1 MLPDFRIRQRDYLLE
16 TTRALSEELDLQ
28 EVLARIVRISAELL
42 AGRASL
48 IALREE
54 SQWRI
59 AAAYGIRPAFLKRV
73 QRLLDDVPVHPVS
86 AQSELPEVTARLERI
101 TDSASMGLLSS
112 VGLPLIAR
120 DETIGVIF
128 IFRAYASVFST
139 QDKAVLQAFAAQA
152 AIAVNNA
159 RLFTAVVQQKAHLDT
174 VVDAAADGIVILD
187 QTLAITRFNRA
198 CVRMT
203 GTPEAEAMGSLHGA
217 IFRFAEP
224 QPLKT
229 LEMAVAEG
237 WPTNGQ
243 ESLYVEGDLLRPD
256 GSKKSVGI
264 TYAPVRSDQ
273 VHLWTIVANV
283 RDITRFKEAEEL
295 KSTFISV
302 ISHELRTPVALIKGY
317 AGTLRREDAE
327 WDPKVVREGLQ
338 VIDEESDRL
347 AQLIDDL
354 LDASRLQAGALP
366 LNFSEVALNDMA
378 GRLAERF
385 SVQAPDHPI
394 HLNFPD
400 TFPAIQGDEARLL
413 QVLTNLISNAQK
425 FSQPGGPIT
434 ISGKSVNDRVTVCVE
449 DNGPGIAPED
459 RHRVFDRF
467 FRSRATASKTPG
479 TGLGLYLA
487 KAVVEAHGG
496 EIWVDD
502 EILDGTRVCFSLPAS
517 APSPNS

>member
-48 IALREE
+48 IALRED

-59 AAAYGIRPAFLKRV
+59 AAAFGIRPVFLKRV

-86 AQSELPEVTARLERI
+86 AKRELPEVTARLERI

-128 IFRAYASVFST
+128 IFRAYASVFSA
-139 QDKAVLQAFAAQA
+139 QDRDLLQAFAAQA

-159 RLFTAVVQQKAHLDT
+159 RLYTAVVQQKAHLDT
-174 VVDAAADGIVILD
+174 VVDSAADGIMILD
-187 QTLAITRFNRA
+187 RGLSITRSNRA
-198 CVRMT
+198 CARMT
-203 GTPEAEAMGSLHGA
+203 GIPETDAIGQPHGK
-217 IFRFAEP
+217 IVRFAEP
-224 QPLKT
+224 KPLKS
-229 LEMAVAEG
+229 LESAIEEG
-237 WPTNGQ
+237 WPADAQ
-243 ESLYVEGDLLRPD
+243 DSLYVEGDLLRPD
-256 GSKKSVGI
+256 GSKTSVGI
-264 TYAPVRSDQ
+264 TYAPVLSDQ
-273 VHLWTIVANV
+273 EDLWTIVANV
-283 RDITRFKEAEEL
+283 RDITRFREAEEL

-327 WDPKVVREGLQ
+327 WDPKVVREGLE
-338 VIDEESDRL
+338 VIDDESDRL

-366 LNFSEVALNDMA
+366 LNFSEVSLSDMA
-378 GRLAERF
+378 AKLAERF

-394 HLNFPD
+394 RLSFPEK
-400 TFPAIQGDEARLL
+400 FPTIQGDEARLF
-413 QVLTNLISNAQK
+413 QVLTNLISNAVK
-425 FSQPGGPIT
+425 FSDQGGAIT
-434 ISGKSVNDRVTVCVE
+434 ISGKSEAERATVCVE
-449 DNGPGIAPED
+449 DKGPGILPED
-459 RHRVFDRF
+459 RLHVFDRF
-467 FRSRATASKTPG
+467 YRSRAAASRTPG

-496 EIWVDD
+496 EIWVDED
-502 EILDGTRVCFSLPAS
+502 VLDGTRICFSLPIGSAS
-517 APSPNS
+517 SNV

>member
-48 IALREE
+48 ISLREE
-54 SQWRI
+54 THWRI
-59 AAAYGIRPAFLKRV
+59 AAAYGIRPVFLRRV
-73 QRLLDDVPVHPVS
+73 QRLLDDVPIHPVS
-86 AQSELPEVTARLERI
+86 AKNELPEVHARLERI

-128 IFRAYASVFST
+128 IFRAYASVFSA
-139 QDKAVLQAFAAQA
+139 QDRDLLEAFAAQA

-159 RLFTAVVQQKAHLDT
+159 RLYTTVVQQKAHLDT
-174 VVDAAADGIVILD
+174 VVDSAADGILILD
-187 QTLAITRFNRA
+187 HGLVVTHFNRA

-203 GTPEAEAMGSLHGA
+203 GVSEEEAIGRTHAEVLK
-217 IFRFAEP
+217 FAD
-224 QPLKT
+224 PLPLQT
-229 LEMAVAEG
+229 LEAAIQDG
-237 WPTNGQ
+237 WPSGALD
-243 ESLYVEGDLLRPD
+243 SLYVEGNLRRKD
-256 GSKKSVGI
+256 GSTKSVGI
-264 TYAPVRSDQ
+264 TYAPVFSEKDE
-273 VHLWTIVANV
+273 LWTIVANV

-366 LNFSEVALNDMA
+366 LSFSEVALNDMA
-378 GRLAERF
+378 DRLAKRF
-385 SVQAPDHPI
+385 KVQAPGHTI
-394 HLNFPD
+394 KLHFPD
-400 TFPAIQGDEARLL
+400 SFPVIQGDEARLL
-413 QVLTNLISNAQK
+413 QVLTNLISNAVK
-425 FSQPGGPIT
+425 FSDPGEPIT
-434 ISGKSVNDRVTVCVE
+434 VSGKSETDRVTVCVE
-449 DNGPGIAPED
+449 DKGPGIAAED
-459 RHRVFDRF
+459 RQRVFDRF
-467 FRSRATASKTPG
+467 YRSRPAASKAQG

-496 EIWVDD
+496 EIWVD
-502 EILDGTRVCFSLPAS
+502 EKVEDGARICFSLPVRS
-517 APSPNS
+517 SP